1 MKKFV
6 AAATAAVLSFTTM
19 ASLAA
24 CGKKDIQKLTNA
36 QWLSMINQSFGMSGY
51 TEEEPYF
58 ENISSDSP
66 YFSDVQTATEWNVI
80 DASEDFDPED
90 TLSWGEAYV
99 TLVNAGEF
107 TDEKASDMDK
117 IKYGIANFGVES
129 RTYWRNRD
137 ISAEDAIKM
146 LSTAQEKW
154 AGRTYTDDEK
164 VEKVKYSEGVVDL
177 TTDDSPVEQYSIN
190 GNIVSIPS
198 MQDLGDDTTSTVSQ
212 EDLGIESGDVYV
224 LPANDTYLGDTA
236 CRAENVYE
244 ENGEIKIENS
254 EEDLDLYDI
263 AEEIQL
269 KETMEPTMENCVVYD
284 GNGEVISVGNNISPE
299 VTAEMNSAQPTLDDL
314 TNKNDGKDMFESTGF
329 DVTRKFK
336 KDDWEIELKYGV
348 NGKLDLAAKLTS
360 ENENKEKG
368 TKQTIEIG
376 AAVNNLKVT
385 NDIDYSWFTLHSAE
399 VKVDYD
405 LEQSVKY
412 GGSFEK
418 KAICAPYNNRNN
430 SFLKNLKDSYFKG
443 PDAKGAKT
451 IASRKKIKIASIDA
465 YNAGIAKVCF
475 DISAEIKIDGS
486 IEIKVT
492 ESGTKGLSYKDGKV
506 RLINISNKDRSIKA
520 EANIE
525 GTLNFGPA
533 LYAMGLKKK
542 IIGVEAKI
550 GLGGNFTAELHM
562 ADSEM
567 HLIEEASGSDIPPTA
582 AGMVTETVITAD
594 AHQIEAIAK
603 SRGGKYEATDGVKL
617 HIDMCREIS
626 LYFILG
632 VEMSKE
638 SYASDLV
645 KKSFSWDICS
655 ADNAKIGAIHIDNL
669 DTVNAAWGAKA
680 NNLCT
685 LTYKNFEDEDADSSV
700 DDSSTD
706 SKSNDSSA
714 KGGSDSEDTSSNEIA
729 HGEKLNIMQ
738 LKTIIDPGETTAI
751 IIQQLPYGYEMSD
764 IQFSSDDPDIVTV
777 NGSGEITAVASG
789 NALITIKTSDGKN
802 MAYAAVTVTDSHNT
816 SAA

>member
-24 CGKKDIQKLTNA
+24 CGKKDIKKLTNA

-154 AGRTYTDDEK
+154 AGHTYTDDEK

-198 MQDLGDDTTSTVSQ
+198 MQDLGDGTTSTVSQ
-212 EDLGIESGDVYV
+212 EDLGIKSGDVYV
-224 LPANDTYLGDTA
+224 LPANGTYLGDTV

-329 DVTRKFK
+329 DVSHSFDV
-336 KDDWEIELKYGV
+336 DDWTVELKYGI
-348 NGKLDLAAKLTS
+348 NGKLDLAATISSES
-360 ENENKEKG
+360 ENKNG
-368 TKQTIEIG
+368 TKQSIEIG
-376 AAVNNLKVT
+376 AAVNDLKVT
-385 NDIDYSWFTLHSAE
+385 NNVDYSWFTLHSAE
-399 VKVDYD
+399 VKVDYE
-405 LEQSVKY
+405 LEQSFKY
-412 GGSFEK
+412 GGSYEK
-418 KAICAPYNNRNN
+418 TAIYAPYDNRNT
-430 SFLKNLKDSYFKG
+430 SFLKNLKNSKFKG
-443 PDAKGAKT
+443 EDAKGAKT
-451 IASRKKIKIASIDA
+451 IASRKTIKIASLDV

-475 DISAEIKIDGS
+475 DVSAQIKVDGS
-486 IEIKVT
+486 IEIKIT

-506 RLINISNKDRSIKA
+506 KLINISNKDRSIKA

-533 LYAMGLKKK
+533 LYVIGLKKK
-542 IIGVEAKI
+542 ILGVEAKV
-550 GLGGNFTAELHM
+550 GLGGDFSAELHM

-594 AHQIEAIAK
+594 ASQIEAIAK

-617 HIDMCREIS
+617 HIDLCVEVS

-638 SYASDLV
+638 SYASDIIGD
-645 KKSFSWDICS
+645 SFSWDICS
-655 ADNAKIGAIHIDNL
+655 ADNAKIGAVHIDNL
-669 DTVNAAWGAKA
+669 NKVNAAWGAKA
-680 NNLCT
+680 NDLCT
-685 LTYKNFEDEDADSSV
+685 LEYKNFDEEDADSST

-714 KGGSDSEDTSSNEIA
+714 KSGSDSEDTSSNEIA